1 MDCDTDGPGPGD
13 PTPEEIAR
21 RAAAIRA
28 GWQAEADSRGLKR
41 PGSAI
46 SRLEPDDVPGIRE
59 YFGSDLDLPPGW
71 RS

>member
-1 MDCDTDGPGPGD
+1 MDGDTDGPGPGD
-13 PTPEEIAR
+13 PTPEQIAQ

-28 GWQAEADSRGLKR
+28 GWQAEARGLKR

-46 SRLEPDDVPGIRE
+46 GRRDPDDAPGIRE
-59 YFGSDLDLPPGW
+59 FNARELGLDATDW

>member
-1 MDCDTDGPGPGD
+1 MICDADGPGPGD
-13 PTPEEIAR
+13 PTPDEIAQ

-28 GWQAEADSRGLKR
+28 AWLAEADGLKR
-41 PGSAI
+41 PGSSI
-46 SRLEPDDVPGIRE
+46 GRREQDDAPGIRE